1 MIMDKTEGWK
11 ENVWWIS
18 WSVFTLLQVILV
30 FFLYNPDGLK
40 ALFYLGWIILTF
52 GFLIGSM
59 GVSTLKKMGGV
70 PKEKTSSRFGV
81 GTTTM
86 VDSGVYSIVRHPQYL
101 CWMFFSLAIILITQH
116 WLILIIGIAAMVT
129 IYLQARQD
137 EESFI
142 ERFGDQY
149 KGGSTRFA
157 RIRGENASS
166 RPAISSTRVSL
177 FAGS

>member
-1 MIMDKTEGWK
+1 MDKTEGWK

-70 PKEKTSSRFGV
+70 PKEKNLFPIWSRNHHYGGQRSLQHCSTSTISVLDVFQSCNNPHHPTLVDLDYWHCSDGNDLPAS
-81 GTTTM
+81 TT
-86 VDSGVYSIVRHPQYL
+86 G
-101 CWMFFSLAIILITQH
+101 
-116 WLILIIGIAAMVT
+116 
-129 IYLQARQD
+129 
-137 EESFI
+137 
-142 ERFGDQY
+142 
-149 KGGSTRFA
+149 
-157 RIRGENASS
+157 
-166 RPAISSTRVSL
+166 
-177 FAGS
+177 